1 MKKIISLVLVLC
13 MVLGLTAVAAA
24 EGVPADQIKVGFIFI
39 GDENE
44 GYTYSHYKAAME
56 MKEALGL
63 TDEQILI
70 KRNTPKPKPL
80 TKLLLTWLN
89 PAATSSSPT
98 PSATR
103 ATCGMPLP
111 NIPKCSS
118 ATPPV
123 PRLPPAALPTL
134 TTTSPL
140 SMKPATSAAWSAA

>member
-1 MKKIISLVLVLC
+1 MKKIISLLLVLC

-70 KRNTPKPKPL
+70 KRNTPE
-80 TKLLLTWLN
+80 TEE
-89 PAATSSSPT
+89 
-98 PSATR
+98 
-103 ATCGMPLP
+103 
-111 NIPKCSS
+111 
-118 ATPPV
+118 
-123 PRLPPAALPTL
+123 
-134 TTTSPL
+134 
-140 SMKPATSAAWSAA
+140 